1 MRPSERNIVLIG
13 MPGVGKTTVGRLVS
27 ANLKREFYD
36 SDAEIEAD
44 SGETCAEFI
53 SSHGEDGFRRSER
66 AVIRRLLEKRGI
78 VIAVGGG
85 APVYN
90 EDLLRKNS
98 VVVYLCR
105 PLEDIAKSLDNTSRP
120 LSKSLDDLK
129 SLADARGVIYER
141 CADAVITS
149 GSAEDAAAAVVKE
162 IGKYMKAKILVLNGP
177 NLNMLGIREPTVYGN
192 RSYADL
198 CDFIRNTADE
208 RGIAITFKQSN
219 HEGELIDIIQSALDA
234 FDGIVI
240 NPGAYTHYSYAI
252 HDALKAAERVPAAE
266 VHISDIK
273 SREVWRQTSVTA
285 PACVAQISGRGFQGY
300 VDAIDLLL
308 ERLETQCVH

>member
-1 MRPSERNIVLIG
+1 
-13 MPGVGKTTVGRLVS
+13 
-27 ANLKREFYD
+27 
-36 SDAEIEAD
+36 
-44 SGETCAEFI
+44 
-53 SSHGEDGFRRSER
+53 
-66 AVIRRLLEKRGI
+66 
-78 VIAVGGG
+78 
-85 APVYN
+85 
-90 EDLLRKNS
+90 
-98 VVVYLCR
+98 
-105 PLEDIAKSLDNTSRP
+105 
-120 LSKSLDDLK
+120 
-129 SLADARGVIYER
+129 
-141 CADAVITS
+141 
-149 GSAEDAAAAVVKE
+149 
-162 IGKYMKAKILVLNGP
+162 MKAKILVLNGP